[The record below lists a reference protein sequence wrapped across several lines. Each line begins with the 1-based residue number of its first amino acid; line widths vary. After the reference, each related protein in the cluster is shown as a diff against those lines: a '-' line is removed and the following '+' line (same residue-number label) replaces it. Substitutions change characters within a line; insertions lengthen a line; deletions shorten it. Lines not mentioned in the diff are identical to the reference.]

1 MKAQSNRKDK
11 IMCCEAQGATGE
23 VNGECPECGEP
34 TVDGEAVDVCGYS
47 PDDPCPVCGSNPCS
61 DYC

>member
-1 MKAQSNRKDK
+1 
-11 IMCCEAQGATGE
+11 MCCERQGAIGK
-23 VNGECPECGEP
+23 VNGECPECGCD

-47 PDDPCPVCGSNPCS
+47 PDDPCPICGSNPCS